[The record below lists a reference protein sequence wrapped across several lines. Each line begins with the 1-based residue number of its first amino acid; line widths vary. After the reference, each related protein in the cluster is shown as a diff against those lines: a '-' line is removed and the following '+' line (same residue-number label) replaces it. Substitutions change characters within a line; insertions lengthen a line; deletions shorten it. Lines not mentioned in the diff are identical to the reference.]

1 MAQPPPADPNS
12 NFRRNVITGAL
23 VGGGLLLAA
32 PPVGIL
38 ALNAFGWQAGGVAA
52 GSIAAGI
59 QSVVYGAST
68 GGVFSM
74 LQAVGA
80 TAVVNVPALGAGI
93 GMMGAAVGV
102 GNGGGGGQQGPAGNG
117 AGPGAPPP
125 PPPTGPQMPPPY
137 TPLGN
142 PANGTEGDE
151 TSEDESDDDDD
162 DDDKGPDN
170 HISRTRPYTQQDRD
184 LADREINDGLEE
196 ILMDVQDGM
205 ELRKAE

>member
-1 MAQPPPADPNS
+1 MAQPPPGGPNS
-12 NFRRNVITGAL
+12 NFPRNAIAGAL
-23 VGGGLLLAA
+23 VAGGVFLAA
-32 PPVGIL
+32 PPVGIMAIN
-38 ALNAFGWQAGGVAA
+38 ALGWQAGGVAA

-80 TAVVNVPALGAGI
+80 TAVVNVPALTAGI

-117 AGPGAPPP
+117 GGPGGPPP
-125 PPPTGPQMPPPY
+125 PGPQMPPP
-137 TPLGN
+137 PPPFGN
-142 PANGTEGDE
+142 PPNGTDSAE
-151 TSEDESDDDDD
+151 TSEDDSDDDDD
-162 DDDKGPDN
+162 DDSGGPDN
-170 HISRTRPYTQQDRD
+170 YIPRTQPYTQEDRD

-196 ILMDVQDGM
+196 ILTDVQDEM
-205 ELRKAE
+205 EIRKAE